1 MNIRDVLAGNGR
13 PPTSSVL
20 RFRGVLFIIVLAL
33 VLAGLV
39 AVSKGALADRIGATA
54 VFRNAGGS
62 LINGA
67 DVKYEGVNVG
77 KLYQLR
83 EGEGGAAVGGIEL
96 DMHIQDK
103 FAGDIPSNVTAR
115 VMPQSIFGTSF
126 VDLVR
131 PASIE
136 SVGLKDGA
144 RITQDTS
151 KETLELQ
158 TILDGLDRVVAALG
172 PADLAEMLGGLSGAL
187 DGKGTTLGQTLTN
200 LDAYLGKL
208 NPKLPLVTQNL
219 DLLAGNLEALQ
230 KAAPDLF
237 QATDDLLVTARTLA
251 KNQAN
256 FTKLVSSVTPFM
268 AKTNKV
274 LSANEQALVDTLAHT
289 AIVVDALY
297 DERSD
302 LVRGVIAIG
311 NLARKLSSVTKDNAM
326 VRVEATV
333 VAGTPDDYSQ
343 AQCPSYNGVRG
354 RGC

>member
-20 RFRGVLFIIVLAL
+20 RYRGVIFIIVVGLI
-33 VLAGLV
+33 LAGLV
-39 AVSKGALADRIGATA
+39 AVSKGALANRINATA

-67 DVKYEGVNVG
+67 DVKYQGVNVG
-77 KLYQLR
+77 KLYGLR

-96 DMHIQDK
+96 DMHIDDK
-103 FAGDIPSNVTAR
+103 FAGDIPANVTAR

-131 PASIE
+131 PAAPAG
-136 SVGLKDGA
+136 GLKNGA
-144 RITQDTS
+144 KIVQDTS

-172 PADLAEMLGGLSGAL
+172 PADLSEMLGSLASAL

-200 LDAYLGKL
+200 LDTYLGKL
-208 NPKLPLVTQNL
+208 NPRLPLVTQNL

-237 QATDDLLVTARTLA
+237 QATDDILVTARTLT

-256 FTKLVSSVTPFM
+256 FTKLVSSATPFM
-268 AKTNKV
+268 AKTNTL
-274 LSANEQALVDTLAHT
+274 LSANEKALIDTLAHT

-297 DERSD
+297 DERSS
-302 LVRGVIAIG
+302 LIRGVIAIG
-311 NLARKLSSVTKDNAM
+311 DLAGKISSLTKDNAM
-326 VRVEATV
+326 IRVDVTAVSPTL
-333 VAGTPDDYSQ
+333 PDYSP
-343 AQCPSYNGVRG
+343 AQCPTYNGVRG

>member
-13 PPTSSVL
+13 PPTSKVL
-20 RFRGVLFIIVLAL
+20 QIRGVVFVGVVCLI
-33 VLAGLV
+33 LAGLV
-39 AVSKGALADRIGATA
+39 AVSKGVLADRISATA

-67 DVKYEGVNVG
+67 DVKYQGVNVG
-77 KLYQLR
+77 KLYGLR
-83 EGEGGAAVGGIEL
+83 EGNGGAAVGGIEL
-96 DMHIQDK
+96 DLHIEDK
-103 FAGDIPSNVTAR
+103 FAGNIPSNVTAR

-131 PASIE
+131 PAAPTGGI
-136 SVGLKDGA
+136 KNGA
-144 RITQDTS
+144 KITQDTS

-172 PADLAEMLGGLSGAL
+172 PADLSEMLGSLSGAL

-200 LDAYLGKL
+200 LDTYLGKL

-237 QATDDLLVTARTLA
+237 AATDDLLVTARTLT

-256 FTKLVSSVTPFM
+256 FTKLVSSATPFM
-268 AKTNKV
+268 AKTDKL

-311 NLARKLSSVTKDNAM
+311 TLAQKLHSVTKDNAM
-326 VRVEATV
+326 IRVDATAV
-333 VAGTPDDYSQ
+333 SPTLPDYSP

>member
-13 PPTSSVL
+13 PPTSQVL
-20 RFRGVLFIIVLAL
+20 RFRGVLFVVVIGLI
-33 VLAGLV
+33 LAGLV
-39 AVSKGALADRIGATA
+39 AVSKGALADRISATA
-54 VFRNAGGS
+54 IFRNAGGS

-67 DVKYEGVNVG
+67 DVKYQGVNVG
-77 KLYQLR
+77 KLYGLR
-83 EGEGGAAVGGIEL
+83 EGKGGAAVGGIEL
-96 DMHIQDK
+96 DMYIQDK
-103 FAGDIPSNVTAR
+103 FADDIPSNVTAR

-131 PASIE
+131 PAAPTGDLE
-136 SVGLKDGA
+136 EGA
-144 RITQDTS
+144 RIQQDTS

-158 TILDGLDRVVAALG
+158 TILDGLDRVVASLG
-172 PADLAEMLGGLSGAL
+172 PGELADMLGSLGTAL

-200 LDAYLGKL
+200 LDTYLGKL
-208 NPKLPLVTQNL
+208 NPRLPLVTQNL

-237 QATDDLLVTARTLA
+237 EATDDLLVTARTLT

-256 FTKLVSSVTPFM
+256 FTKLVSSATPFM
-268 AKTNKV
+268 AKTNKL

-297 DERSD
+297 DERSN

-326 VRVEATV
+326 VRVDATV
-333 VAGTPDDYSQ
+333 VSPTPNDYSR

>member
-13 PPTSSVL
+13 PPTSQVL
-20 RFRGVLFIIVLAL
+20 LFRGLIFIGVICL

-39 AVSKGALADRIGATA
+39 SVSKGALANRISATA

-67 DVKYEGVNVG
+67 DVKYQGVNVG
-77 KLYQLR
+77 KLYSLQ
-83 EGEGGAAVGGIEL
+83 EGKGGAAVGGIEL
-96 DMHIQDK
+96 NLYIDDK
-103 FAGDIPSNVTAR
+103 FASDIPANVTAR

-131 PASIE
+131 PAAPAG
-136 SVGLKDGA
+136 GLKEGA
-144 RITQDTS
+144 RIPQDTS
-151 KETLELQ
+151 RQTLELQ

-172 PADLAEMLGGLSGAL
+172 PADLSEMLGSLSSAL

-200 LDAYLGKL
+200 LDTYLGKL

-237 QATDDLLVTARTLA
+237 QATDDLLVTARTLT

-256 FTKLVSSVTPFM
+256 FTRLVSSATPFM
-268 AKTNKV
+268 AKTDKLLAANK
-274 LSANEQALVDTLAHT
+274 QALVDTLAHT

-297 DERSD
+297 DERTD

-326 VRVEATV
+326 VRVDVTV
-333 VAGTPDDYSQ
+333 VSPTLPDYSR

>member
-1 MNIRDVLAGNGR
+1 MNIRDVLKGNGR
-13 PPTSSVL
+13 PPTGQVL
-20 RFRGVLFIIVLAL
+20 RARGVVFIVVVGVI
-33 VLAGLV
+33 LAGLV
-39 AVSKGALADRIGATA
+39 AVSKGALADRISATA

-67 DVKYEGVNVG
+67 DVKYQGVNVG
-77 KLYQLR
+77 KLYGLR
-83 EGEGGAAVGGIEL
+83 EGKGGAAVGGIEL
-96 DMHIQDK
+96 DLYIQDK
-103 FAGDIPSNVTAR
+103 FASDIPANVTAR

-131 PASIE
+131 PAAPSG
-136 SVGLKDGA
+136 GLKNGA
-144 RITQDTS
+144 RIVQDTS

-158 TILDGLDRVVAALG
+158 TILDGLDRVVASLG
-172 PADLAEMLGGLSGAL
+172 PADLSEMLGSLAGAL

-200 LDAYLGKL
+200 LDTYLGKL
-208 NPKLPLVTQNL
+208 NPRLPLVTQNL

-237 QATDDLLVTARTLA
+237 QATDDLLVTARTLT

-256 FTKLVSSVTPFM
+256 FTKLVSSATPFM
-268 AKTNKV
+268 AKSNKL

-297 DERSD
+297 DQRSN

-311 NLARKLSSVTKDNAM
+311 DLARKLSSVTKDNAM
-326 VRVEATV
+326 VRVDATV
-333 VAGTPDDYSQ
+333 VSPTLPDYSRS
-343 AQCPSYNGVRG
+343 QCPSYNGVSG